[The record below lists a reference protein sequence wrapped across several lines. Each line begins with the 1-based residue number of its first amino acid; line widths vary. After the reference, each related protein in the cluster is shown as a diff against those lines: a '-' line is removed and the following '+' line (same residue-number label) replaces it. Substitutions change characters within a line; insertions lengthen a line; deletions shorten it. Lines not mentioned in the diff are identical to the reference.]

1 MLRFLISGAVYL
13 VGVAIVLVM
22 KPSYM
27 FTPDGHWKEFGI
39 GKSQDKYTP
48 FPFWLFCLLWA
59 VISYIIVFFVYD
71 RLGMSTESKES
82 KEVSDISLDQE
93 KYDDSDLF
101 YDPTIKTNTQKLK
114 KGYYML
120 NKKATRMAGVPKYV
134 YLGEE

>member
-13 VGVAIVLVM
+13 LGVAIVLVM

-39 GKSQDKYTP
+39 GKPQDKYTP

-59 VISYIIVFFVYD
+59 VLSYIIVFFVYD
-71 RLGMSTESKES
+71 RILISKES
-82 KEVSDISLDQE
+82 KEVSDSSSYQE
-93 KYDDSDLF
+93 TYDDSDLF
-101 YDPTIKTNTQKLK
+101 YDPSIKTNTQKLK

-120 NKKATRMAGVPKYV
+120 NKKATRMSGVPKYV
-134 YLGEE
+134 YLGEEE

>member
-71 RLGMSTESKES
+71 RLGMSTESKED
-82 KEVSDISLDQE
+82 SDISLDQE
-93 KYDDSDLF
+93 KYDDSDL
-101 YDPTIKTNTQKLK
+101 YNDPTIKTNTQKLK